1 MAAAFLRARCG
12 AVCSEKARKEHP
24 RAACSPEHPLA
35 YRRPTGGGSP
45 VVPFFPLRVS
55 MVVRG
60 VGGRAWRAGRRAAEK
75 GLAEF
80 VPGAGFKWP
89 DFKWPD

>member
-1 MAAAFLRARCG
+1 M
-12 AVCSEKARKEHP
+12 VV
-24 RAACSPEHPLA
+24 
-35 YRRPTGGGSP
+35 GGG
-45 VVPFFPLRVS
+45 
-55 MVVRG
+55 
-60 VGGRAWRAGRRAAEK
+60 AGRRAAEK